1 MKKNFLRNLT
11 LATFMLAPM
20 MCAWGQRH
28 AMASGQAITI
38 SPATQV
44 FDAVPVG
51 QTGHA
56 KIETIVVQGN
66 SNFYLSN
73 LVILGDFVT
82 TGNNCNGMVTSMT
95 PCSLTLRFAPT
106 RVGLR
111 QGALILPSQPNLIVP
126 LVGVGIGATAQITP
140 AYLNFGQVEI
150 GKSSPAQTITIR
162 NPGNPDA
169 PASSVALQLAGIE
182 AMGDYAIKNG
192 CPPVLAPEGQCQVQ
206 VRFQPHTTGSRSG
219 LIVIADNTPRG
230 TQVITP
236 LGEGI
241 GPEITFSTPRLHFD
255 LTSRN
260 SDSPAQQVTLT
271 NTGNAPLDFSSIQ
284 TQGDFSQVNT
294 CVGSMPPGLSCQI
307 NIIFHPQAAG
317 VRTGQL
323 EIASNAPHPGR
334 LPLEGK
340 GADFSLQLSKA
351 AMKAKKDHS
360 ARLSLMLQS
369 LNGFDQSISLNC
381 TGLPQGSS
389 CIFSPP
395 MITLNAGD
403 SVMVK
408 LRIKPPHNHRDRTKG
423 SHMVQISAVSG
434 SLMHA
439 RSLELT
445 IK

>member
-1 MKKNFLRNLT
+1 MKHIQLRIMILM
-11 LATFMLAPM
+11 TFFLAPLGF
-20 MCAWGQRH
+20 AWGQRH
-28 AMASGQAITI
+28 ALAGGQTITI

-51 QTGHA
+51 QTGRA

-73 LVILGDFVT
+73 LVILGDFVAS
-82 TGNNCNGMVTSMT
+82 GNNCNGMVSSMT

-126 LVGVGIGATAQITP
+126 LVGVGTGATARITP
-140 AYLNFGQVEI
+140 AYLNFGQIEI
-150 GKSSPAQTITIR
+150 GKSSPEQTITIR

-169 PASSVALQLAGIE
+169 PASSVALKLAGIE

-192 CPPVLAPEGQCQVQ
+192 CPPVLAPGGQCQVQ
-206 VRFQPHTTGSRSG
+206 VRFQPHATGPRSG

-230 TQVITP
+230 TQVITL

-241 GPEITFSTPRLHFD
+241 GPQITFSTSRLLFG

-271 NTGNAPLDFSSIQ
+271 NTGNAPLDFNGIQ
-284 TQGDFSQVNT
+284 TQGDFTQVNT

-307 NIIFHPQAAG
+307 NVIFHPQAAG
-317 VRTGQL
+317 PRTGLL
-323 EIASNAPHPGR
+323 EVAGNAPQPGR
-334 LPLEGK
+334 LPLAGE
-340 GADFSLQLSKA
+340 GADFSLLLSHSS
-351 AMKAKKDHS
+351 MKAKKDHS

-369 LNGFDQSISLNC
+369 LNGFAQPISLNC
-381 TGLPQGSS
+381 TGLPDGSS

-395 MITLNAGD
+395 LITLNAGD
-403 SVMVK
+403 SATVK
-408 LRIKPPHNHRDRTKG
+408 LRIKPPRHHRDRTKG
-423 SHMVQISAVSG
+423 SHTVQISAVSG
-434 SLMHA
+434 SLMHT